1 MVDGIS
7 NKAAGLGAPV
17 VRFDPAAH
25 AAKAA
30 ATPAADTPAAE
41 PKAELSALAIEAHDA
56 GSAPVDGA
64 RVERIRQAIADGS
77 YTVDHEKIAAK
88 MLELDLGWAAE
99 K

>member
-7 NKAAGLGAPV
+7 NKTAGLGAPV
-17 VRFDPAAH
+17 LRFDPAAR

-30 ATPAADTPAAE
+30 APAADTVATEA
-41 PKAELSALAIEAHDA
+41 KAELSALAIEAHDA

-64 RVERIRQAIADGS
+64 KVERIRQAISDGS